1 MFIAEIIGYLVN
13 IYIFIIVAHVAVTWL
28 VAFKVIDLNNEQAR
42 NLVDLLKRATDPV
55 MKPIQKYVPP
65 LGGIDISP
73 IVAIIGLQILV
84 RIIFKLCLIIFY

>member
-1 MFIAEIIGYLVN
+1 MFIAEIIGFLIN
-13 IYIFIIVAHVAVTWL
+13 LYIFVIVAHVAVTWL
-28 VAFKVIDLNNEQAR
+28 VAFRVLDLNNEQAR
-42 NLVDLLKRATDPV
+42 NLVELLKRATDPI

-73 IVAIIGLQILV
+73 IVAIIGLQILA

>member
-1 MFIAEIIGYLVN
+1 MFIAEIIGFLIN
-13 IYIFIIVAHVAVTWL
+13 IYIFVIVAHVAVTWL
-28 VAFKVIDLNNEQAR
+28 VAFRVLDLNNEQAR
-42 NLVDLLKRATDPV
+42 NLVELLKRATDPI

-73 IVAIIGLQILV
+73 IVAIIGLQILA